1 MGCSNSTKKNIYKT
15 CIMKKLLFISVI
27 ILLTS
32 CYMEQKVNSDYKV
45 MGACGSKHKY
55 GKR

>member
-1 MGCSNSTKKNIYKT
+1 
-15 CIMKKLLFISVI
+15 MKKLLFISVI